1 MSAQIGKSLVGRGQP
16 APLGLNAG
24 PEVIIVC
31 SCRPCPRYRR
41 CIVSARDCQV
51 GNCRGRSSSIL
62 TRALTGCLALERK
75 EVRVVHRFGGE
86 FHAGLDVIGG

>member
-24 PEVIIVC
+24 PEVIVGG
-31 SCRPCPRYRR
+31 SLPALPHHRCRFVAVRDQEVGYLPRQAL
-41 CIVSARDCQV
+41 ST
-51 GNCRGRSSSIL
+51 L

-86 FHAGLDVIGG
+86 FHGGLDVIGG